1 MEVAR
6 ALYFQSGLG
15 SAYWGE
21 CAKTA
26 IHLIDRTLTKFLQN
40 KNPYE
45 VLFQKKLD
53 LSYLKSFGCLCYDSS
68 SPIQRDKFMPI
79 SYPCVFIGYSFLEM

>member
-26 IHLIDRTLTKFLQN
+26 IHLINRTPTKVLQH
-40 KNPYE
+40 KTPYE

-53 LSYLKSFGCLCYDSS
+53 LSHLKSFGCLCYASS
-68 SPIQRDKFMPI
+68 SP
-79 SYPCVFIGYSFLEM
+79 V